1 MAQRPRVLPM
11 IRTRLNAGSGE
22 AEGLRGHPTA
32 CLLNCFSELGL
43 VINCQIR
50 VLRLQKGHKCSLL
63 GQLLSEVGWNH
74 YDTVK
79 ELENKRKEMAE
90 LAYERKKLG

>member
-1 MAQRPRVLPM
+1 MVVPDA
-11 IRTRLNAGSGE
+11 IK
-22 AEGLRGHPTA
+22 
-32 CLLNCFSELGL
+32 
-43 VINCQIR
+43 